1 MLFPDLNKCNT
12 ETRKC
17 QREMNMVLPDPG
29 KIFLHDMVIHYA
41 NGHDGKTIISLMN
54 AETF

>member
-29 KIFLHDMVIHYA
+29 KISLHDMVIHYA

-54 AETF
+54 AQTF